1 MKQQQ
6 QSKPKSKV
14 GQWLKNS
21 GKGFKEIFADWF
33 MSQPLFTIV
42 GDEIKLIKEE
52 NRQKK
57 RTPQEKKKLKDQI
70 LKMKDDAIQ
79 KYVDQYRSETD
90 RDLKADIKETFNS
103 FLNTIKTGNLN
114 DQKKINFFE
123 DDEDIMELFADIE
136 NNWDDDE
143 GVGESYNEKG
153 VNMKLID
160 IRNEYLKTIRM
171 HAIAE
176 NDTTLAGPVPEV
188 STAIQ
193 EVEDKIGHMVDF
205 CDSEPTNELFAAVK
219 TEKTKNQIMDQ
230 LKTLITNISRS
241 ETEITDAYKE
251 QLANEIVA
259 LFVVKSEFDA
269 RDLFESPAKEIVEE
283 LTNDTEEISEISPEV
298 GGLVKEK
305 TEPIID
311 SLNKV
316 QDELTYKPVDDEDGQ
331 VIVDKVKTSDELIP
345 AAELV
350 GKSEAGLLF
359 EDSTKYSMPL
369 QRLGLFGGVLGVT
382 GSIASVISMLVAAPI
397 NLYSMGKLA
406 KLEKEFGS
414 ALTIRQPLI
423 ATDDLSKEIIA
434 TYSKYVESDTAIK
447 IRQILASSIAK
458 FDGGSLMKRSK
469 DVLSDKFTEMNQETR
484 DGKNRA
490 SKDKYAQIMSA
501 FSQSADIMNLYS
513 CVLRRNMLEGSFIHN
528 IQSMTTRG
536 EVGEFINDNRHSP
549 TSTIEVEVMYKD
561 MKNIT
566 DFSANT
572 NTKKASV
579 TVDVAGR
586 KLPYDDI
593 LNTFL
598 DMNTKYFGDVKVT
611 PQEKN
616 TEKVAKGAIKLIK
629 TKGTKE
635 EKKALSSNKFTDII
649 NKIENVKTPLFH
661 VMLSLQA
668 YHELKDNGMDLKDAN
683 TYSKVMKRL
692 PIVSIAI
699 VDEDSEI
706 VTASSGIHKN
716 YTDIPFK
723 QLEGEISRYEKELQA
738 MVKFGMQR

>member
-1 MKQQQ
+1 
-6 QSKPKSKV
+6 
-14 GQWLKNS
+14 
-21 GKGFKEIFADWF
+21 
-33 MSQPLFTIV
+33 
-42 GDEIKLIKEE
+42 
-52 NRQKK
+52 
-57 RTPQEKKKLKDQI
+57 
-70 LKMKDDAIQ
+70 
-79 KYVDQYRSETD
+79 
-90 RDLKADIKETFNS
+90 
-103 FLNTIKTGNLN
+103 
-114 DQKKINFFE
+114 
-123 DDEDIMELFADIE
+123 
-136 NNWDDDE
+136 
-143 GVGESYNEKG
+143 
-153 VNMKLID
+153 
-160 IRNEYLKTIRM
+160 
-171 HAIAE
+171 
-176 NDTTLAGPVPEV
+176 
-188 STAIQ
+188 
-193 EVEDKIGHMVDF
+193 
-205 CDSEPTNELFAAVK
+205 
-219 TEKTKNQIMDQ
+219 
-230 LKTLITNISRS
+230 
-241 ETEITDAYKE
+241 
-251 QLANEIVA
+251 
-259 LFVVKSEFDA
+259 
-269 RDLFESPAKEIVEE
+269 
-283 LTNDTEEISEISPEV
+283 
-298 GGLVKEK
+298 
-305 TEPIID
+305 
-311 SLNKV
+311 
-316 QDELTYKPVDDEDGQ
+316 
-331 VIVDKVKTSDELIP
+331 
-345 AAELV
+345 
-350 GKSEAGLLF
+350 
-359 EDSTKYSMPL
+359 
-369 QRLGLFGGVLGVT
+369 
-382 GSIASVISMLVAAPI
+382 
-397 NLYSMGKLA
+397 MGKLA

-484 DGKNRA
+484 DGKNKA
-490 SKDKYAQIMSA
+490 SKDKYAQTMSA
-501 FSQSADIMNLYS
+501 FSQSADIMDLYS

-586 KLPYDDI
+586 KLPYDDV

-635 EKKALSSNKFTDII
+635 EKKALSSNKFADII